1 MYTCNTFIKSLK
13 NRIEIDSAIFNEKT
27 RLVIVRFGDVS
38 SKDTMIMD
46 NILLKIEPIIRNIA
60 VIYLVDLNIVND
72 FTQLY
77 ELYDPCS
84 IMFFFRNKHIMVDLG
99 TGNNNKINWTINN
112 KNDLI
117 QIVETV
123 YRGVIKG
130 KILIRCNR
138 SFYKFIRFCYKI

>member
-112 KNDLI
+112 KNDC
-117 QIVETV
+117 V
-123 YRGVIKG
+123 
-130 KILIRCNR
+130 
-138 SFYKFIRFCYKI
+138 